1 MGEEKSNVVIT
12 EEGALSVKKLT
23 FWEAAMIIVGANI
36 GAGILGLAY
45 SSRKAGW
52 PILLMWLIIAGVFT
66 TVSMLY
72 VAETTLRTKKPMQ
85 LPGLAERYVGK
96 LGAVLVF
103 ISVCANSIGCMISY
117 TSGSGEILAELLGI
131 SPTLG
136 SLIFTVPAV
145 VVVWLG
151 LKATG
156 LAVGDLHACMGDGE
170 LSGTGIETPGRIC
183 LKTTLYKDRPGSPRC
198 EARPMSRQPLI
209 GGCLAFLHLYVRLE
223 RFSVP

>member
-72 VAETTLRTKKPMQ
+72 VAETTLLTKKTHAAA
-85 LPGLAERYVGK
+85 GAGRTICGK
-96 LGAVLVF
+96 MGAVLVF
-103 ISVCANSIGCMISY
+103 ISVCANP
-117 TSGSGEILAELLGI
+117 LA
-131 SPTLG
+131 
-136 SLIFTVPAV
+136 A
-145 VVVWLG
+145 
-151 LKATG
+151 
-156 LAVGDLHACMGDGE
+156 
-170 LSGTGIETPGRIC
+170 
-183 LKTTLYKDRPGSPRC
+183 
-198 EARPMSRQPLI
+198 
-209 GGCLAFLHLYVRLE
+209 
-223 RFSVP
+223 

>member
-85 LPGLAERYVGK
+85 LPG
-96 LGAVLVF
+96 
-103 ISVCANSIGCMISY
+103 
-117 TSGSGEILAELLGI
+117 
-131 SPTLG
+131 
-136 SLIFTVPAV
+136 
-145 VVVWLG
+145 
-151 LKATG
+151 
-156 LAVGDLHACMGDGE
+156 D
-170 LSGTGIETPGRIC
+170 IC
-183 LKTTLYKDRPGSPRC
+183 SK
-198 EARPMSRQPLI
+198 
-209 GGCLAFLHLYVRLE
+209 
-223 RFSVP
+223 

>member
-156 LAVGDLHACMGDGE
+156 LGKIYQYRHDRFAGRYYRGLLLIWESGYQPGDLHQLDLCGACVQRGD
-170 LSGTGIETPGRIC
+170 L
-183 LKTTLYKDRPGSPRC
+183 LLYRPVCSP
-198 EARPMSRQPLI
+198 
-209 GGCLAFLHLYVRLE
+209 
-223 RFSVP
+223 

>member
-72 VAETTLRTKKPMQ
+72 VDVYKRQ
-85 LPGLAERYVGK
+85 
-96 LGAVLVF
+96 
-103 ISVCANSIGCMISY
+103 S
-117 TSGSGEILAELLGI
+117 
-131 SPTLG
+131 
-136 SLIFTVPAV
+136 
-145 VVVWLG
+145 W
-151 LKATG
+151 
-156 LAVGDLHACMGDGE
+156 
-170 LSGTGIETPGRIC
+170 SGTI
-183 LKTTLYKDRPGSPRC
+183 
-198 EARPMSRQPLI
+198 
-209 GGCLAFLHLYVRLE
+209 
-223 RFSVP
+223 

>member
-85 LPGLAERYVGK
+85 LPGRYWSLFLCAPTPLA
-96 LGAVLVF
+96 A
-103 ISVCANSIGCMISY
+103 
-117 TSGSGEILAELLGI
+117 
-131 SPTLG
+131 
-136 SLIFTVPAV
+136 
-145 VVVWLG
+145 
-151 LKATG
+151 
-156 LAVGDLHACMGDGE
+156 
-170 LSGTGIETPGRIC
+170 
-183 LKTTLYKDRPGSPRC
+183 
-198 EARPMSRQPLI
+198 
-209 GGCLAFLHLYVRLE
+209 
-223 RFSVP
+223 

>member
-85 LPGLAERYVGK
+85 LGG
-96 LGAVLVF
+96 
-103 ISVCANSIGCMISY
+103 
-117 TSGSGEILAELLGI
+117 
-131 SPTLG
+131 
-136 SLIFTVPAV
+136 
-145 VVVWLG
+145 
-151 LKATG
+151 TG
-156 LAVGDLHACMGDGE
+156 LYFCVRQLHWLHDL
-170 LSGTGIETPGRIC
+170 
-183 LKTTLYKDRPGSPRC
+183 LYQ
-198 EARPMSRQPLI
+198 RQRRNF
-209 GGCLAFLHLYVRLE
+209 G
-223 RFSVP
+223 

>member
-1 MGEEKSNVVIT
+1 MSEGTKNVVTT

-45 SSRKAGW
+45 STRKAGW
-52 PILLMWLIIAGVFT
+52 PILLMWLIAAGVCT
-66 TVSMLY
+66 TISMLY

-117 TSGSGEILAELLGI
+117 T
-131 SPTLG
+131 
-136 SLIFTVPAV
+136 
-145 VVVWLG
+145 
-151 LKATG
+151 
-156 LAVGDLHACMGDGE
+156 
-170 LSGTGIETPGRIC
+170 
-183 LKTTLYKDRPGSPRC
+183 
-198 EARPMSRQPLI
+198 
-209 GGCLAFLHLYVRLE
+209 
-223 RFSVP
+223 

>member
-85 LPGLAERYVGK
+85 L
-96 LGAVLVF
+96 
-103 ISVCANSIGCMISY
+103 
-117 TSGSGEILAELLGI
+117 
-131 SPTLG
+131 
-136 SLIFTVPAV
+136 
-145 VVVWLG
+145 
-151 LKATG
+151 
-156 LAVGDLHACMGDGE
+156 
-170 LSGTGIETPGRIC
+170 
-183 LKTTLYKDRPGSPRC
+183 
-198 EARPMSRQPLI
+198 
-209 GGCLAFLHLYVRLE
+209 
-223 RFSVP
+223 